1 MNIKDYILFNNY
13 KFVQNTIYLTK
24 NKIEVIIEMFQ
35 KQTKNVS
42 GQ

>member
-24 NKIEVIIEMFQ
+24 IRIEAIIEMFQ
-35 KQTKNVS
+35 KQAKNLS

>member
-13 KFVQNTIYLTK
+13 KFVQNTIYFTK